1 MQFLCKPSLSFVM
14 VSILG
19 LRQAIPIMTPIIYC
33 TGYAECHLRSN
44 GYIVAFVVYLQ
55 FDAAGCYG
63 CNFFYIQILLI
74 FR

>member
-33 TGYAECHLRSN
+33 TGYAECHLRLTRPQSS
-44 GYIVAFVVYLQ
+44 
-55 FDAAGCYG
+55 
-63 CNFFYIQILLI
+63 LI
-74 FR
+74 IGIRRGRLERAL